1 MFFFFFYKDEV
12 ENFLKQS
19 LYSQESLEIDK
30 VFGDYIV
37 DFFLPQG
44 SRRLNYPS
52 NTAIIVRENLTS
64 GITFHARKKSKQL
77 SEKFGINRF
86 CLFSCVIRTMVGQ

>member
-19 LYSQESLEIDK
+19 LYSRESLEIDK

-37 DFFLPQG
+37 DFYLPIRQALLRCSRIGVKMSFVG
-44 SRRLNYPS
+44 SL
-52 NTAIIVRENLTS
+52 VLC
-64 GITFHARKKSKQL
+64 RKY
-77 SEKFGINRF
+77 
-86 CLFSCVIRTMVGQ
+86 